1 MYKMRGTCTISLLFS
16 LCILAPPIQG
26 ARSELGLYPQD
37 EIRLLSEGLLQIGSG
52 LKREFNYTK
61 HQIKSIFQQLNHFNT
76 SLTKLS
82 GQVNQA
88 TKLGEELDHKTR
100 NFEDNAK
107 MYEMLADISEELAKL
122 KEEEASLDNKIKPLE
137 SKIQT
142 ALDKRNERESAL
154 NTSDILASIE
164 RQNMQILSLQAIVD
178 RHQDKINSQEAKI
191 QRLQKKANSRK
202 TKSKKRRNLGAQENG
217 HV

>member
-1 MYKMRGTCTISLLFS
+1 MYTMRGTYIFSMLYS
-16 LCILAPPIQG
+16 LCFLAPPIQG
-26 ARSELGLYPQD
+26 ARAELSLYPQD

-52 LKREFNYTK
+52 LKREFNHTK
-61 HQIKSIFQQLNHFNT
+61 HQIKSIFQQLNNFNT
-76 SLTKLS
+76 SLAKLS

-88 TKLGEELDHKTR
+88 TKLGEELDQKTR

-107 MYEMLADISEELAKL
+107 MYEMLAEISEELAKL

-142 ALDKRNERESAL
+142 ALDIRNERESVL

-164 RQNMQILSLQAIVD
+164 RQNVQILSLQAIVD
-178 RHQDKINSQEAKI
+178 SHQNKINSQEAKI
-191 QRLQKKANSRK
+191 QRLQKKANSRN
-202 TKSKKRRNLGAQENG
+202 TKSKKRRNLAAREYSD
-217 HV
+217 V

>member
-1 MYKMRGTCTISLLFS
+1 MYTMRGASTISLFFS
-16 LCILAPPIQG
+16 LCFIAPPAQG
-26 ARSELGLYPQD
+26 ARAELGLYPQD

-52 LKREFNYTK
+52 LKREFNHTK

-76 SLTKLS
+76 SLAKLS

-88 TKLGEELDHKTR
+88 TKLGEELDQKTR

-107 MYEMLADISEELAKL
+107 LYEMLADISEELVKL

-137 SKIQT
+137 SKIQSV
-142 ALDKRNERESAL
+142 LEKRNERESVL

-164 RQNMQILSLQAIVD
+164 RQNMQILSLQATVD
-178 RHQDKINSQEAKI
+178 SHQAKINSQEAKI

-202 TKSKKRRNLGAQENG
+202 TKSKKRRNLGAPENSQL
-217 HV
+217 

>member
-1 MYKMRGTCTISLLFS
+1 MTTV
-16 LCILAPPIQG
+16 PPIQG
-26 ARSELGLYPQD
+26 ARGELSLYPQD

-52 LKREFNYTK
+52 LKREFNHTK
-61 HQIKSIFQQLNHFNT
+61 YQIKSIFQQLNHFNT
-76 SLTKLS
+76 SLSRLS

-88 TKLGEELDHKTR
+88 TKLGEELDQKTR

-142 ALDKRNERESAL
+142 ALDIRNERESVL

-164 RQNMQILSLQAIVD
+164 RQNMQIISLQAIVD
-178 RHQDKINSQEAKI
+178 SHQDKINSQEAKI
-191 QRLQKKANSRK
+191 QRLQKKANSRN
-202 TKSKKRRNLGAQENG
+202 TKAKKRHNLGALENG
-217 HV
+217 QV